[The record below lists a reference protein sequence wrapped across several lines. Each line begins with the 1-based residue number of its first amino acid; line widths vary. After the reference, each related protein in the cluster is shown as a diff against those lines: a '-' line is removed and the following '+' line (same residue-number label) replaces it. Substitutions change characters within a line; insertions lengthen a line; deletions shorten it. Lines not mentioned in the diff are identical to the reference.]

1 MDAPGLSLGSF
12 SFPSTRERHQPQ
24 DNISVCFER
33 RRRGGGVVVEEEE
46 EEGSG
51 PGGVSPIKRATLPP
65 PVSNFVPH

>member
-12 SFPSTRERHQPQ
+12 SFPNTRECHQPQ
-24 DNISVCFER
+24 DNISLCFEKGR
-33 RRRGGGVVVEEEE
+33 

-65 PVSNFVPH
+65 PGSNFVPH

>member
-12 SFPSTRERHQPQ
+12 SFPNTRERHQPQ

-33 RRRGGGVVVEEEE
+33 RRRRRGGVEE

-65 PVSNFVPH
+65 PGSNFVPH